1 MHSFHFF
8 FDSKYFVISPELEV
22 KFWAYNDYL
31 RFGEEGPPQLI
42 PPSLVKSQACRL
54 AIHLPHAQ
62 SASEDPEGDDDNV
75 NVGMAEVQATESG
88 EQDEAGN
95 TLVWATIGLS
105 RVSNSNDSVFSK

>member
-31 RFGEEGPPQLI
+31 RPGEEGPPQLI

-54 AIHLPHAQ
+54 AIHLPRAQ
-62 SASEDPEGDDDNV
+62 SASEEPEEDDDNV
-75 NVGMAEVQATESG
+75 NVGTAELQAVELG
-88 EQDEAGN
+88 EQDEMGA

-105 RVSNSNDSVFSK
+105 RVGNQLIPCFR